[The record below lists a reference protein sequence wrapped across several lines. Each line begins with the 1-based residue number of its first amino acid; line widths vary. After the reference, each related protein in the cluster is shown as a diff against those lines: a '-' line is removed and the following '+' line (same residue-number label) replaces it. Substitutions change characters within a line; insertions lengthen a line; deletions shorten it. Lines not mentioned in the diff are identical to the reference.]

1 MSETVGSR
9 RRIGLFVLF
18 LLCGLLIFV
27 ADDFLKNGIRLI
39 FEIGI
44 TIVFLLLAL
53 WLRTNEQRSKYF
65 QVTFAFFVASLVMLL
80 VGLLP
85 YPGSSANPTARG
97 YLLYQI
103 MSTLVIVIPIILLTK
118 LSGADMGSIYLQK
131 GRLRLG
137 LLVGLVPFLFF
148 VILILTFPAGLKY
161 ASKLFSISE
170 DITYEKILS
179 LMPLVVVFVLLNGFK
194 EELSTRG
201 IFLKRFET
209 FIGAWP
215 SNIVTAFVFA
225 ASHVGVNYT
234 PALLVF
240 LGITFALALA
250 WGYVMQKTNSIIG
263 PALFHGAMD
272 ITIVLGIFSFL

>member
-1 MSETVGSR
+1 MSETVGLR

-18 LLCGLLIFV
+18 LLGGLLVFV

-44 TIVFLLLAL
+44 TVAFLLLAL
-53 WLRTNEQRSKYF
+53 WLRTNEQRRKYF
-65 QVTFAFFVASLVMLL
+65 QVTFVFFIASLVMLL

-85 YPGSSANPTARG
+85 YPGSSANPTATA

-103 MSTLVIVIPIILLTK
+103 ISTLIIIIPIILLTK
-118 LSGADMGSIYLQK
+118 LSGADFSSIFLQK
-131 GRLRLG
+131 GKLRLG
-137 LLVGLVPFLFF
+137 LIIGLIPFFFF
-148 VILILTFPAGLKY
+148 VILILAFPAGLKY
-161 ASKLFSISE
+161 ASNLFSISE
-170 DITYEKILS
+170 DLTYERILS

-194 EELSTRG
+194 EELSTRA
-201 IFLKRFET
+201 IFLKRFEP
-209 FIGAWP
+209 FIGARL
-215 SNIVTAFVFA
+215 SNVSTGFVFA

-240 LGITFALALA
+240 LGITFILALA